1 MLANSSTV
9 IVWKPKDLSNES
21 IKLPATSDNSLN
33 QDIYNDSAKIWVKFD
48 KSCLSLD
55 KVTVIPELAL
65 NFYIV

>member
-33 QDIYNDSAKIWVKFD
+33 QDIYNDSAKISVKFD
-48 KSCLSLD
+48 KSCLSQD

-65 NFYIV
+65 NFYIA

>member
-9 IVWKPKDLSNES
+9 IVWKLKDWSNES

-55 KVTVIPELAL
+55 IK
-65 NFYIV
+65 